1 MQGRFAEVMFA
12 GVMMLAWVM
21 LTAPQ
26 ALAPQYQLVQGIIPF
41 SPSSPSHWTVG
52 QSPDSLDCTCEVC
65 GRSPAPIVTCPV
77 RALGLR
83 SQHWVGGCLPYT
95 LKGSEGV
102 LPKRGCSC
110 VSPNPSTL
118 TCPED

>member
-83 SQHWVGGCLPYT
+83 SQHWVGGCLPA
-95 LKGSEGV
+95 LHPQGV
-102 LPKRGCSC
+102 GRRPSQTRVLVCLTKPFDTHLP
-110 VSPNPSTL
+110 
-118 TCPED
+118 